1 MPDPVGFRQSIQQEK
16 PDEGWRL
23 PTLLPQLENSH
34 QMTAS
39 PTSPADQFRLECEE
53 EIARQGTDQALQAAT
68 REWFNASART
78 KYSYHFEWMGRPIIQ
93 YPQDMIAMQE
103 ILWRVQPDILI
114 ETGVAHGGSLIFYAS
129 MMELIGKGEVLGID
143 IDIRSHNRAA
153 IEAHPMFKR
162 IRLLQGSSISPDIV
176 AAASSAAAGKRVLV
190 VLDSNH
196 THEHVLAELDA
207 YAPLVSVG
215 SYCVVMDT
223 VVEDMPPDWFS
234 DRPWDKGDNPKTA
247 VRDYIKDHSEF
258 EIDHAIEN
266 KIMITVAPSGYLRRV
281 R

>member
-1 MPDPVGFRQSIQQEK
+1 M
-16 PDEGWRL
+16 
-23 PTLLPQLENSH
+23 
-34 QMTAS
+34 
-39 PTSPADQFRLECEE
+39 SPAEKFRCECEE
-53 EIARQGTDQALQAAT
+53 EIARQGTDAALQAAT
-68 REWFNASART
+68 RDWFNASARA

-143 IDIRSHNRAA
+143 IDIRPHNREA

-162 IRLLQGSSISPDIV
+162 IHLLQGSSVAPDVV
-176 AAASSAAAGKRVLV
+176 ATARKAAAGKRVLV

-196 THEHVLAELDA
+196 THEHVLAELEA
-207 YAPLVSVG
+207 YAPMVSVG

-223 VVEDMPPDWFS
+223 VVDDMSKDFFPDRNWG
-234 DRPWDKGDNPKTA
+234 PGDNPKTA
-247 VRDYIKDHSEF
+247 VRKYLEAHTEF
-258 EIDHAIEN
+258 EIDQAVEN
-266 KIMITVAPSGYLRRV
+266 KILITVAPSGYLRRI